1 MLTIKLPYSSSKENK
16 EIIFNFQK
24 NQNNLTKFIFNRL
37 KDTNYQINDKEIRN
51 QIKDLNNIFI
61 DSWFKDSALIKAK
74 AMFNASEEY
83 DRKVIFGGK
92 KLFIKRCQNKI
103 SKKDFQIQKIPP
115 LFIVGEAPQ
124 KGNRKVVLNIENNK
138 ILLKLTKDIHI
149 ELKIPKAKHIRK
161 DYLQRIQDLAIKRLI
176 PFTFSIN
183 QERIFISFEELMP
196 SDLIKINKKQNRIMA
211 LDLNPNFIGYSI
223 IDWTNE
229 EKFNIIKTGLISIK
243 EINDKEFN
251 IKSIKY
257 ELKKQGIFGEA
268 RKELFYKK
276 YSHIKNKRKHEI
288 VEVAK
293 QLYNIGKSH
302 NIEYFSIEKLDMK
315 SKDHKKGTKYNRLVN
330 NNWSRNLLEHQLE
343 KRFKVI
349 DIKMLRILPNYSSLI
364 GNLVYRNLQFPDPI
378 LSSIEINR
386 RTFKFVGKFIKKVK
400 NYDRIVLP
408 SFKLLRKAV
417 STSLEECG
425 HKLNP
430 DIHNWKSLGDEIK
443 TLKLRYRVS
452 LAEAKSPSSVLRL
465 KSSKSLVKVFEFC

>member
-103 SKKDFQIQKIPP
+103 SKKDIQIEI
-115 LFIVGEAPQ
+115 
-124 KGNRKVVLNIENNK
+124 
-138 ILLKLTKDIHI
+138 
-149 ELKIPKAKHIRK
+149 KIPKAKHIRK

-315 SKDHKKGTKYNRLVN
+315 SKGSAFCLIT
-330 NNWSRNLLEHQLE
+330 
-343 KRFKVI
+343 
-349 DIKMLRILPNYSSLI
+349 LR
-364 GNLVYRNLQFPDPI
+364 
-378 LSSIEINR
+378 
-386 RTFKFVGKFIKKVK
+386 
-400 NYDRIVLP
+400 
-408 SFKLLRKAV
+408 
-417 STSLEECG
+417 
-425 HKLNP
+425 
-430 DIHNWKSLGDEIK
+430 
-443 TLKLRYRVS
+443 
-452 LAEAKSPSSVLRL
+452 
-465 KSSKSLVKVFEFC
+465 

>member
-229 EKFNIIKTGLISIK
+229 EKFNMTYTSLPITNPPMR
-243 EINDKEFN
+243 EIN
-251 IKSIKY
+251 IP
-257 ELKKQGIFGEA
+257 
-268 RKELFYKK
+268 
-276 YSHIKNKRKHEI
+276 
-288 VEVAK
+288 
-293 QLYNIGKSH
+293 
-302 NIEYFSIEKLDMK
+302 
-315 SKDHKKGTKYNRLVN
+315 SKI
-330 NNWSRNLLEHQLE
+330 S
-343 KRFKVI
+343 
-349 DIKMLRILPNYSSLI
+349 SSL
-364 GNLVYRNLQFPDPI
+364 
-378 LSSIEINR
+378 
-386 RTFKFVGKFIKKVK
+386 
-400 NYDRIVLP
+400 
-408 SFKLLRKAV
+408 
-417 STSLEECG
+417 
-425 HKLNP
+425 
-430 DIHNWKSLGDEIK
+430 
-443 TLKLRYRVS
+443 
-452 LAEAKSPSSVLRL
+452 
-465 KSSKSLVKVFEFC
+465 